1 MFILY
6 YTIIKYYLQIN
17 HQYNIIYKSQLL
29 FSIKFCYNLIFI
41 NTIFIMKKKTFT
53 QARIRAALSVKVLL
67 FRINSSFEV
76 FLDIFCF
83 IPGLT

>member
-1 MFILY
+1 
-6 YTIIKYYLQIN
+6 
-17 HQYNIIYKSQLL
+17 
-29 FSIKFCYNLIFI
+29 
-41 NTIFIMKKKTFT
+41 MKKKTFT